1 MMRTLKVSTGER
13 TYPIFIGSGLLNR
26 LPELLRER
34 GIGPDR
40 PLLLVTDTQV
50 APLYGEKVTGP
61 LRAAGYR
68 VGETTVPAG
77 ESSKSLDQ
85 LSRLVGEGLRFGL
98 DRQGAVLALGG
109 GVVGDLAGFLAASL
123 HAGNSLCPVAHD
135 APGPRQQC
143 GRKSGRQPPPWKKCH
158 RGLSPARHGGI

>member
-1 MMRTLKVSTGER
+1 R

-109 GVVGDLAGFLAASL
+109 GVVGDLAGFLAASYMRGIL
-123 HAGNSLCPVAHD
+123 LFICPRSLWPTSAVWVENSASTSPLEKKIS
-135 APGPRQQC
+135 GPL
-143 GRKSGRQPPPWKKCH
+143 P
-158 RGLSPARHGGI
+158 SPSRV